1 MYELKWNGMKYN
13 GMNKIGQNISFSIF
27 YYHGFLF
34 AIRILYKTVTL
45 ATFCKYCL
53 ILYIFIQYF
62 PSK

>member
-13 GMNKIGQNISFSIF
+13 EMYKIGQNISFSIF
-27 YYHGFLF
+27 YYHGILL

-53 ILYIFIQYF
+53 IL
-62 PSK
+62 